1 LRDHRDPDPAIEAN
15 PDADARLTFISTDD
29 LAREFIRRR
38 RAATERAAIMLEA
51 DNMANAM
58 AAVRRQSARR
68 R

>member
-1 LRDHRDPDPAIEAN
+1 MHDPDPACEAN
-15 PDADARLTFISTDD
+15 ADADARLTFVSTDD
-29 LAREFIRRR
+29 LMREFIRRR

-51 DNMANAM
+51 DNIAHAM